1 MKAIVYETYGPP
13 DVLEFREIDPPTVGD
28 DELLVRV
35 CAAGI
40 NPYDWHYLRGLPY
53 LVRLVN
59 GVRRPRHLAVLGSDM
74 AGVVEAVGEQVT
86 EFGPGDEVYAEV
98 GTGACAEYIAISAE
112 QAGLKPRDLTFEQAA
127 AVPMA
132 AETALQ
138 GVRETGK
145 VRAGHRVLI
154 NGASGG
160 VGTFAVQIAKALGA
174 EVTGVCSGA
183 NVDMVRSIGADH
195 VIDYT
200 AEDFTRSDQRFDM
213 ILDTVGNRSLSECR
227 RVLAPKGVYGATGG
241 GGGRWLGPLMPQLKA
256 VLVSPFVR
264 QRLAAVNDKPN
275 RDLEFLNQLIDTGRL
290 TPVIDRTFPLAETS
304 DAMRYLLQGH
314 ARGKVVITV

>member
-59 GVRRPRHLAVLGSDM
+59 GVRRPRHLSVLGSDM
-74 AGVVEAVGEQVT
+74 AGVVEAVGAEVT

-98 GTGACAEYIAISAE
+98 GTGGCAEYIAIPAD
-112 QAGLKPRDLTFEQAA
+112 QAGMKPRDLTFEQAA

-145 VRAGHRVLI
+145 GGARAPRADQRRVGWRRHVR
-154 NGASGG
+154 
-160 VGTFAVQIAKALGA
+160 
-174 EVTGVCSGA
+174 
-183 NVDMVRSIGADH
+183 GADRQG
-195 VIDYT
+195 
-200 AEDFTRSDQRFDM
+200 A
-213 ILDTVGNRSLSECR
+213 R
-227 RVLAPKGVYGATGG
+227 R
-241 GGGRWLGPLMPQLKA
+241 
-256 VLVSPFVR
+256 
-264 QRLAAVNDKPN
+264 
-275 RDLEFLNQLIDTGRL
+275 
-290 TPVIDRTFPLAETS
+290 
-304 DAMRYLLQGH
+304 
-314 ARGKVVITV
+314 

>member
-1 MKAIVYETYGPP
+1 MKAIVYEMYGPP

-35 CAAGI
+35 RAAGI

-59 GVRRPRHLAVLGSDM
+59 GVRRPRHLSVLGSDM
-74 AGVVEAVGEQVT
+74 AGVVEAVGGQVT

-98 GTGACAEYIAISAE
+98 GTGGCAEYIVVPAD
-112 QAGLKPRDLTFEQAA
+112 QVGLKPRDLTFEQTA

-145 VRAGHRVLI
+145 LRPGHRVLI

-290 TPVIDRTFPLAETS
+290 TPVIDRIYPLAQTS
-304 DAMRYLLQGH
+304 DAMGYLAQGH
-314 ARGKVVITV
+314 ARGKVVITL